1 MGKHQSDAIS
11 FPTRTFYWPIFYP
24 TLLTACTRKQPPSS
38 FPAQG
43 SDLEN
48 ERSKQYRCPRPPHAA
63 RILPEIYIQLI
74 YTLIVAYV
82 IVEPF
87 EK

>member
-1 MGKHQSDAIS
+1 MSA
-11 FPTRTFYWPIFYP
+11 
-24 TLLTACTRKQPPSS
+24 PSNIG
-38 FPAQG
+38 A
-43 SDLEN
+43 LA
-48 ERSKQYRCPRPPHAA
+48 PPHAA